1 MDKKSVENAVRDQMK
16 RPSYDTL
23 LSVCETKIAADK
35 IQLTLEYTFS
45 LTNSE
50 KDNAKAE

>member
-16 RPSYDTL
+16 LPLYDTF

-45 LTNSE
+45 LTNRE
-50 KDNAKAE
+50 MDNTKAR